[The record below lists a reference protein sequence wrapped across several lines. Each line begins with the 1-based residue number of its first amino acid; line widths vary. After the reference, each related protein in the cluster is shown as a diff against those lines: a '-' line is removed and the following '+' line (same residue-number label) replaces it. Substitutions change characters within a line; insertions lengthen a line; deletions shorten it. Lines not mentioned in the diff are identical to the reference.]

1 MREGNNTILIIPLKP
16 LSVNQMWGLTSRRK
30 GGKKDRYKMRKYQQW
45 EKDAS
50 YFIPWGKE
58 EKIKKINITFMLKNA
73 SRTDIDS
80 GIKSLLD
87 ILVKRQQIKDD
98 RYIEWLIVQKVKNKY
113 DQIIVELIK

>member
-1 MREGNNTILIIPLKP
+1 MRKGNNPVLIIPLKP
-16 LSVNQMWGLTSRRK
+16 LSVNKMWGLTSRKK
-30 GGKKDRYKMRKYQQW
+30 GGKKDRYKMRKYRQW

-50 YFIPWGKE
+50 YFIPWGSG

-73 SRTDIDS
+73 GRTDIDS

-98 RYIEWLIVQKVKNKY
+98 RYIEWLIVQKVKSDY